1 MILCT
6 IKKKPCLNSKI
17 FQKTQ
22 KKNNKIRTKT
32 NKKKYVY
39 ILIMHFTFSFY
50 FILIFMYFHLSYFL
64 FTYFCFSFYFL
75 PFCFYVFSSFT
86 CLFSYMYR
94 ISIVYYSYHNLNMLC
109 HYVLHLSL
117 NSEKGESFF
126 QKISNF
132 TYFLLT

>member
-6 IKKKPCLNSKI
+6 IQKNLVSTPKFFKKH
-17 FQKTQ
+17 

-64 FTYFCFSFYFL
+64 FIYFCFSFYFS